1 MNTIETLRSFRVGG
15 YAVFDF
21 GVSFL
26 VMALLGPLLSN
37 LIKRFGIMVP
47 VKNWIFLTLPLSI
60 VIHLLV
66 GNHTLMT
73 KNIIDPNGHFILKAI
88 ILLLT
93 LLSFW
98 GIRKL

>member
-1 MNTIETLRSFRVGG
+1 
-15 YAVFDF
+15 
-21 GVSFL
+21 
-26 VMALLGPLLSN
+26 
-37 LIKRFGIMVP
+37 
-47 VKNWIFLTLPLSI
+47 
-60 VIHLLV
+60 LLV